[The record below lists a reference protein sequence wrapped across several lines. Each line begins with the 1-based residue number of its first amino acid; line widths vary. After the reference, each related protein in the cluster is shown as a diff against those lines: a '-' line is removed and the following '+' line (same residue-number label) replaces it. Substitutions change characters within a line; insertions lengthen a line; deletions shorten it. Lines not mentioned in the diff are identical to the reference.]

1 MRFCN
6 NFSNS
11 IPLFCPMCNFR
22 SRGMTQKC
30 HVPHMEIKGKVLHTA

>member
-6 NFSNS
+6 NSLNS
-11 IPLFCPMCNFR
+11 IPLFCLTCNFR

-30 HVPHMEIKGKVLHTA
+30 HVSHMEITAKVLHTS